1 MNTELTN
8 LNFRVA
14 NLGSVRAGEFTQKPL
29 TIFCGPNNT
38 GKTWALY
45 SLYHFYRWLET
56 RKDDGEPEGD
66 LTVDEFNRRTSDT
79 LPTFFNAPPPQLA
92 DAEFIFAPHDGRLP
106 DPESLS
112 SLDAFLVPAERNGLH
127 LFYRELS
134 TRRTALLHHAS
145 QANIDIGELLR
156 DVMYSRYAT
165 PIADY
170 INWLNALTDLQKS
183 KSKWGHP
190 YAERLKRRLAGGAY
204 GVDASNCA
212 ITFKPYR
219 SRGDAQPSESLG
231 LHITSSAVKSLF
243 GLWFY
248 LEHQAH
254 AGNILMI
261 DEPELNIHPENQR
274 KVARLLARLVN
285 GGINVV
291 ISTHSDYIVREFNSL
306 IMLGQDRSGELRQK
320 HGYDADEV
328 LQPHD
333 VGAYL
338 FDKRTIVPFQ
348 ITPSDGIYAT
358 TFDTVIE
365 DLNDVNDD
373 IYYSIKEYENDQDH
387 S

>member
-14 NLGSVRAGEFTQKPL
+14 NLGSVRTGAFTQKPL

-38 GKTWALY
+38 GKTWVLY
-45 SLYHFYRWLET
+45 SLYHFYRWLKAH
-56 RKDDGEPEGD
+56 KDDKDAPYGLD
-66 LTVDEFNRRTSDT
+66 LDEFNRRTADT
-79 LPTFFNAPPPQLA
+79 LPFLFNAPEAQFA
-92 DAEFIFAPHDGRLP
+92 DAEFTLVGERGQLA
-106 DPESLS
+106 DPEYPGK
-112 SLDAFLVPAERNGLH
+112 DHVFLMPSERNGLN
-127 LFYRELS
+127 LFFRELS

-145 QANIDIGELLR
+145 RDDIDIGALLR
-156 DVMYSRYAT
+156 DVMFSRYAI

-170 INWLNALTDLQKS
+170 IDWLNILTENQKS
-183 KSKWGHP
+183 KSQWGHP
-190 YAERLKRRLAGGAY
+190 YAEQIKRGLAGGAY
-204 GVDASNCA
+204 RVDGRTGA
-212 ITFKPYR
+212 IEFQPYKKK
-219 SRGDAQPSESLG
+219 GDAQRAEPLD

-248 LEHQAH
+248 LEHQAQK
-254 AGNILMI
+254 GDILMI

-274 KVARLLARLVN
+274 KIARLLARLVN

-291 ISTHSDYIVREFNSL
+291 ISTHSDYIIREFNSL
-306 IMLGQDRSGELRQK
+306 IMLGQDYSGELRQK

-328 LQPHD
+328 LQPD
-333 VGAYL
+333 KVGAYL

-348 ITPSDGIYAT
+348 ITPSDGIYAI

-373 IYYSIKEYENDQDH
+373 IYYSIKENGNEQDH